1 MRFLCKLW
9 VMLSA
14 EEIRN
19 MLEAVVWMYLI
30 AEVRY
35 TMVRQYCTGCEWL
48 WCDTGERMHS
58 NLGLA

>member
-48 WCDTGERMHS
+48 
-58 NLGLA
+58 

>member
-14 EEIRN
+14 EEIKN
-19 MLEAVVWMYLI
+19 MLEAVVWMYLM

-35 TMVRQYCTGCEWL
+35 MTVRQYCTAYEWL
-48 WCDTGERMHS
+48 RCDTGKECIQT
-58 NLGLA
+58 

>member
-35 TMVRQYCTGCEWL
+35 TMVRQ
-48 WCDTGERMHS
+48 DRKS
-58 NLGLA
+58 VV